1 MVWAVEFSQ
10 AAVKT
15 LDKLDHPVRA
25 RILRFFETRVTD
37 DPRQV
42 GKALVGGKRDP
53 RAFCNY
59 LKECGG
65 RRSTLKP
72 SPIRGILPSSSPMTA
87 PTNLFQIQSCVR
99 ASTSAIGRL
108 SSALARLSLPLH

>member
-15 LDKLDHPVRA
+15 LDKLDRPVRA

-42 GKALVGGKRDP
+42 GKALVGGKGDP
-53 RAFCNY
+53 RAWGYRVGDWRMICH
-59 LKECGG
+59 LDDT
-65 RRSTLKP
+65 RRIVFVVKVGNRRE
-72 SPIRGILPSSSPMTA
+72 IYD
-87 PTNLFQIQSCVR
+87 
-99 ASTSAIGRL
+99 
-108 SSALARLSLPLH
+108 